1 MGKEKAVSRPKNKE
15 KISAADT
22 SEIVVIKGAANR
34 TGMRQSIL
42 PPEDKIASPK
52 IPVVKVSATERKA
65 LEEHAAQLQAENAAN
80 ATENGLS
87 SMENVADQFSTLTMR
102 KINLA
107 KSTRPGAQNIDE
119 SEEEASPS
127 QPQEEEI
134 EETMYSSADDEDS
147 FEEI

>member
-1 MGKEKAVSRPKNKE
+1 
-15 KISAADT
+15 
-22 SEIVVIKGAANR
+22 
-34 TGMRQSIL
+34 
-42 PPEDKIASPK
+42 
-52 IPVVKVSATERKA
+52 
-65 LEEHAAQLQAENAAN
+65 
-80 ATENGLS
+80 
-87 SMENVADQFSTLTMR
+87 MENVADQFSTLTMR